1 MVSIGNTFLK
11 LIPLLKNKLL
21 NIMNTCE
28 SSYEM
33 DFEKEDIEKFALM
46 CYKKLNPTE
55 RIIVK
60 SRIGMMDR
68 IPTYAELG
76 KLLGM
81 TGANVR
87 KIEQKAYGKLARI
100 ADINFDEFGRF
111 ANENFDLSFLRAN
124 KRMLIDR
131 RL

>member
-1 MVSIGNTFLK
+1 
-11 LIPLLKNKLL
+11 
-21 NIMNTCE
+21 
-28 SSYEM
+28 
-33 DFEKEDIEKFALM
+33 
-46 CYKKLNPTE
+46 
-55 RIIVK
+55 
-60 SRIGMMDR
+60 MMDR

-100 ADINFDEFGRF
+100 AEINFDEFGRF

-131 RL
+131 RLWM